1 MTRAARRENA
11 MEKSLIVVNSSQS
24 TCGGCNSSGCGTC
37 APAPS
42 LSPTSLSRREF
53 GYAALLASAGTLLA
67 GCSKEP
73 STKQA
78 AQSEPAATTT
88 PGPAPTLSPDLEVV
102 KESKLPIMTTL
113 EEFYKIPDGLC
124 TAAARCR
131 HCHHP
136 LLFLER
142 NGARS
147 QHSDLARGLGRY
159 G

>member
-1 MTRAARRENA
+1 MWNVRACPELVPN
-11 MEKSLIVVNSSQS
+11 LSQS
-24 TCGGCNSSGCGTC
+24 KRIW
-37 APAPS
+37 
-42 LSPTSLSRREF
+42 LRRIARIRRNTACRMFE
-53 GYAALLASAGTLLA
+53 GAAA
-67 GCSKEP
+67 
-73 STKQA
+73 KQA
-78 AQSEPAATTT
+78 AQSEPVATTT

-136 LLFLER
+136 LLFLEG

-159 G
+159 E